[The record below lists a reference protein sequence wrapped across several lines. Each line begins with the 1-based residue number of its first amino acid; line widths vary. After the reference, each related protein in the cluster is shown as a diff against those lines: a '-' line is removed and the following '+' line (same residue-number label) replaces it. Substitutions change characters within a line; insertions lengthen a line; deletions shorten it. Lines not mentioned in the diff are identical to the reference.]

1 MNYDE
6 ISLTLNVEDPQ
17 STSMVENAYCVL
29 SEAHLNYE
37 LNVVAAVFKCWR
49 NKEAHAANRVAFNA
63 IQVQFPADNGGKLIL
78 EQLEA
83 KLPFGNVLRDCCL
96 AQNLGTSRPTLPA
109 TVPAA
114 ADVPVAG

>member
-1 MNYDE
+1 MDYDAV
-6 ISLTLNVEDPQ
+6 SLALNVEDPQ
-17 STSMVENAYCVL
+17 ATGVVENAYCVL

-49 NKEAHAANRVAFNA
+49 SKEAHTAKRVAFNA
-63 IQVQFPADNGGKLIL
+63 VQIQFPADNGGKLIL

-96 AQNLGTSRPTLPA
+96 AQDLGVSRPTAPASLP
-109 TVPAA
+109 
-114 ADVPVAG
+114 DVAEVSVES